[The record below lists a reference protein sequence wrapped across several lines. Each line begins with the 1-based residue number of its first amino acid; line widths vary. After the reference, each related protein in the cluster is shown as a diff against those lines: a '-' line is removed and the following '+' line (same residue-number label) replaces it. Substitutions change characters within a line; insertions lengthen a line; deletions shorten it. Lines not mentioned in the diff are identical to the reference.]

1 MRLYGQLQ
9 YPAAMKRLGPRLLRI
24 LMLCILVL
32 PIGCAQTIAGMVV
45 KHVAMSAAKNV
56 AKGQYEEYKRRKTEE
71 KAARAAAA
79 ARQQSSDRRSPPSDE
94 ASDAE
99 WTDDADR

>member
-1 MRLYGQLQ
+1 
-9 YPAAMKRLGPRLLRI
+9 MKRFVPRLLPI
-24 LMLCILVL
+24 LMMCILLL

-56 AKGQYEEYKRRKTEE
+56 AKGQYEEYKRRKSEE

-79 ARQQSSDRRSPPSDE
+79 ARQRSSVDDDPSDE
-94 ASDAE
+94 AGWSGD
-99 WTDDADR
+99 TDR